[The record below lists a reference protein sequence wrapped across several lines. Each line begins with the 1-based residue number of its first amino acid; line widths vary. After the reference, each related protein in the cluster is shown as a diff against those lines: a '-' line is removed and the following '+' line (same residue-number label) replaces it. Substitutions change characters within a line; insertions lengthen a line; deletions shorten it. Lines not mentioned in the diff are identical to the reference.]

1 MNAKSWSNHSRYVVL
16 TDHSSGQLVGNYS
29 TFVNFLKVKEVI
41 NNIAFSDK
49 STYSDNGN
57 IYNRKITSMEA
68 KTILNNIGDC
78 VWSDKTDL
86 MFTVASQLKLRI

>member
-1 MNAKSWSNHSRYVVL
+1 MKKSRWSEYAKFLVLSDNSNYKL
-16 TDHSSGQLVGNYS
+16 NSSFTSYL
-29 TFVNFLKVKEVI
+29 NFKKVKEVV
-41 NNIAFSDK
+41 NNIAFTDK
-49 STYSDNGN
+49 TTYSCDGN

>member
-41 NNIAFSDK
+41 NNIAFTDK
-49 STYSDNGN
+49 TTYSCDGN
-57 IYNRKITSMEA
+57 IYNRKITSQEA
-68 KTILNNIGDC
+68 KNILANIDDC
-78 VWSDKTDL
+78 KSTDTTSKML
-86 MFTVASQLKLRI
+86 LVANQLKLRI